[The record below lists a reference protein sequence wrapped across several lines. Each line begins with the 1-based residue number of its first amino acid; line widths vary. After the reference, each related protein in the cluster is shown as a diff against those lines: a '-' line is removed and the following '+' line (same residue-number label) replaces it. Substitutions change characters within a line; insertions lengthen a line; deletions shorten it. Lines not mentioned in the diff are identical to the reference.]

1 MRYRT
6 WLTIAG
12 VAFVTAAAPARS
24 EPLYTVTYNGTN
36 KVSSATELRRDST
49 FALYTSNGTG
59 TFTGG
64 GYAGPGHVAAG
75 QRLDAQWSG
84 GFSGGSVHNVVA
96 KAQATDFIVTGPP
109 GNVTGTLHLRASA
122 DLSLGGGFL
131 GNNAH
136 GTELYVRA
144 DITGYGYNYGS
155 VYGSFYIGNYG
166 PQGSGCLAGLTAS
179 HVDIPFDLT
188 CGFPANAPLNLLLTI
203 QVNGFTYGNINVS
216 PAYVETDAGGDG
228 TDGSWRGV
236 RLDGSSGAVMSLPAG
251 YTLDIPS
258 WGVVN
263 NIDPTLAVGDHV
275 PGGGMRLELA
285 SANPASGT
293 SRLVLAVPRGGP
305 VRVVVY
311 DLGGRVVRTLAD
323 GWQEAGA
330 LAVAWDGRDAAGT
343 ETPAG
348 LYFIRAEAQGN
359 RATLRLVRTH

>member
-1 MRYRT
+1 MWYVTR
-6 WLTIAG
+6 LHLAVLAL
-12 VAFVTAAAPARS
+12 VATAVPAWS
-24 EPLYTVTYNGTN
+24 APLYTVTYNGTN
-36 KVSSATELRRDST
+36 VVSSATELRRDST

-122 DLSLGGGFL
+122 DLSLGGGFV

-166 PQGSGCLAGLTAS
+166 PQSSGCLAGQTSS
-179 HVDIPFDLT
+179 HLDMPFSLT
-188 CGFPANAPLNLLLTI
+188 CGFPANAPLNLFLTI

-275 PGGGMRLELA
+275 PRGGMRLELA
-285 SANPASGT
+285 SANPTSGG
-293 SRLVLAVPRGGP
+293 SRLTLTLPRGGP

-311 DLGGRVVRTLAD
+311 DLGGRAVRLLED

-330 LAVAWDGRDAAGT
+330 RSLAWDGRDATGAA
-343 ETPAG
+343 TPAG
-348 LYFIRAEAQGN
+348 LYFIRAETQGQ
-359 RATLRLVRTH
+359 RATLRVVRTH